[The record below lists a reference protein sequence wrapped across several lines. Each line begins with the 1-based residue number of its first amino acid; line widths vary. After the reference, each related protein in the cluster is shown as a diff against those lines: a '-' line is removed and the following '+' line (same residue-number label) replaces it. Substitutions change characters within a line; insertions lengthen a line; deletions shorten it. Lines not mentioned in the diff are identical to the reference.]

1 MANNNK
7 HTGPNVPALRFPE
20 FSEEWEKFRVSDFIE
35 FFSTNSLS
43 WDQLEYRGAGL
54 LNLHY
59 GMIHNGLPVQV
70 DASKNALPS
79 IKEDYYP
86 KKYTLCKEGDI
97 AFADASEDTN
107 DVGKAIEFNNCAGKS
122 IVCGL
127 HTIHGRDRLGLTS
140 IGFKGYLF
148 SSKVYHDQIKSIAQG
163 TKVFSIK
170 ASNFD
175 EVILGLP
182 KKEEQK
188 KISSLLMTIDD
199 RILTQSKIIEEL
211 KTLRGALNESLYCC
225 CESYQELSFN
235 DVGVSYS
242 GLSGKSG
249 NDFGSGYP
257 FIPYTNIFTNNIIDE
272 GKLEYVQIREDESQN
287 SVCFGDLLMT
297 LSSETPEEVGI
308 GAVYLGHESPL
319 YLNSFAFG
327 IHITRTDLVYPPYLS
342 WLVSTKSFRKF
353 ILPYAQ
359 GSTRYNL
366 QKTDFMKAKYR
377 FPTLGRQKAISVLL
391 SGYSSKIEN
400 EERVLNKYTAL
411 KQGLI
416 EQLFI

>member
-1 MANNNK
+1 M
-7 HTGPNVPALRFPE
+7 RFPE
-20 FSEEWEKFRVSDFIE
+20 FSGEWTKIKLRDLGSFFSGGTPSSSRKDYYGGEIPFIRSGELHSDSTALSITKEAYDSCSAKMVNKGDLLLALYGATSGDISISRICGAINQAILCIRPQYMDAYFIKSLWEKHKKHILETYLQGGQGNLSSEIIKNISFFFPNSDE
-35 FFSTNSLS
+35 
-43 WDQLEYRGAGL
+43 
-54 LNLHY
+54 
-59 GMIHNGLPVQV
+59 QV
-70 DASKNALPS
+70 
-79 IKEDYYP
+79 
-86 KKYTLCKEGDI
+86 
-97 AFADASEDTN
+97 
-107 DVGKAIEFNNCAGKS
+107 
-122 IVCGL
+122 
-127 HTIHGRDRLGLTS
+127 
-140 IGFKGYLF
+140 
-148 SSKVYHDQIKSIAQG
+148 
-163 TKVFSIK
+163 
-170 ASNFD
+170 
-175 EVILGLP
+175 
-182 KKEEQK
+182 
-188 KISSLLMTIDD
+188 KISRLIHIIDD
-199 RILTQSKIIEEL
+199 RIETQSKIIEEL

-272 GKLEYVQIREDESQN
+272 GQLEYVQVREDESQN

>member
-20 FSEEWEKFRVSDFIE
+20 FSGEWERKALSEFVDRVTRRNKGLKSTRPLTISAQFGLVDQTE
-35 FFSTNSLS
+35 FFKKSVAGADLSNYYLLSKGEFAYNKSYSDGYPLGAIKRLDRYDSGVLSSLYICFVPKPYMSSDYLVQYFESTKWNQVVKDISG
-43 WDQLEYRGAGL
+43 EGARNHGL
-54 LNLHY
+54 LNVPVTGFFETQHY
-59 GMIHNGLPVQV
+59 I
-70 DASKNALPS
+70 
-79 IKEDYYP
+79 P
-86 KKYTLCKEGDI
+86 KRDEQEKLGAFLTLIEKRI
-97 AFADASEDTN
+97 A
-107 DVGKAIEFNNCAGKS
+107 
-122 IVCGL
+122 
-127 HTIHGRDRLGLTS
+127 
-140 IGFKGYLF
+140 
-148 SSKVYHDQIKSIAQG
+148 
-163 TKVFSIK
+163 
-170 ASNFD
+170 
-175 EVILGLP
+175 
-182 KKEEQK
+182 
-188 KISSLLMTIDD
+188 
-199 RILTQSKIIEEL
+199 TQSKIIEEL

-272 GKLEYVQIREDESQN
+272 GQLEYVQVREDESQN

-308 GAVYLGHESPL
+308 GAVYLGHKSPL

-377 FPTLGRQKAISVLL
+377 FPTLGQQKAISVLL

>member
-1 MANNNK
+1 M
-7 HTGPNVPALRFPE
+7 RFPE
-20 FSEEWEKFRVSDFIE
+20 FSGEWEQHSLSDYLRFKNGLNPDAKRFGKGIKFISVMDILNNASISYDCVRASVAATEQEISDFE
-35 FFSTNSLS
+35 VEYGDVLFQRSSET
-43 WDQLEYRGAGL
+43 LEDIGRSNIYVDSRHCVFGGFVIRGKKIGEYEPYFMKYRLDSPYARKSIIVKGAGAQHF
-54 LNLHY
+54 NI
-59 GMIHNGLPVQV
+59 GQDGL
-70 DASKNALPS
+70 
-79 IKEDYYP
+79 
-86 KKYTLCKEGDI
+86 
-97 AFADASEDTN
+97 
-107 DVGKAIEFNNCAGKS
+107 
-122 IVCGL
+122 
-127 HTIHGRDRLGLTS
+127 
-140 IGFKGYLF
+140 
-148 SSKVYHDQIKSIAQG
+148 SKVEL
-163 TKVFSIK
+163 F
-170 ASNFD
+170 F
-175 EVILGLP
+175 P
-182 KKEEQK
+182 KYEEQV
-188 KISSLLMTIDD
+188 KIGDLLRIIDD
-199 RILTQSKIIEEL
+199 RINTQSKIIEEL

-272 GKLEYVQIREDESQN
+272 GQLEYVQVREDESQN

-342 WLVSTKSFRKF
+342 WLVSTNSFRKF

-366 QKTDFMKAKYR
+366 QKTEFMKAKYR
-377 FPTLGRQKAISVLL
+377 FPTLERQKAISVLL

>member
-20 FSEEWEKFRVSDFIE
+20 FSGEWEQHSLSDYLRFKNGLNPDAKRFGKGIKFISVMDILNNASISYDCVRASVAATEQEISDFE
-35 FFSTNSLS
+35 VEYGDVLFQRSSET
-43 WDQLEYRGAGL
+43 LEDIGRSNIYVDSRHCVFGGFVIRGKKIGEYEPYFMKYRLDSPYARKSIIVKGAGAQHF
-54 LNLHY
+54 NI
-59 GMIHNGLPVQV
+59 GQEGL
-70 DASKNALPS
+70 
-79 IKEDYYP
+79 
-86 KKYTLCKEGDI
+86 
-97 AFADASEDTN
+97 
-107 DVGKAIEFNNCAGKS
+107 
-122 IVCGL
+122 
-127 HTIHGRDRLGLTS
+127 
-140 IGFKGYLF
+140 
-148 SSKVYHDQIKSIAQG
+148 SKVEL
-163 TKVFSIK
+163 F
-170 ASNFD
+170 F
-175 EVILGLP
+175 P
-182 KKEEQK
+182 KYEEQV
-188 KISSLLMTIDD
+188 KIGDLLRIIDD
-199 RILTQSKIIEEL
+199 RINTQSKIIEEL

>member
-20 FSEEWEKFRVSDFIE
+20 FSGEWKTFQLSDLAAYSKERVKMEILSSDNYV
-35 FFSTNSLS
+35 STENMQQ
-43 WDQLEYRGAGL
+43 DFAG
-54 LNLHY
+54 
-59 GMIHNGLPVQV
+59 IK
-70 DASKNALPS
+70 DAISLPS
-79 IKEDYYP
+79 SGTAVEFQV
-86 KKYTLCKEGDI
+86 GDI
-97 AFADASEDTN
+97 LISN
-107 DVGKAIEFNNCAGKS
+107 I
-122 IVCGL
+122 
-127 HTIHGRDRLGLTS
+127 RP
-140 IGFKGYLF
+140 YL
-148 SSKVYHDQIKSIAQG
+148 
-163 TKVFSIK
+163 
-170 ASNFD
+170 
-175 EVILGLP
+175 
-182 KKEEQK
+182 K
-188 KISSLLMTIDD
+188 KIWLSDRNGGCSTDVLALRAKNEKVDSSFLYCRLANDDFVSYAMSGAKGVKMPRGDKQHILSYNLGVPSVQEQRRIAKLVSLLEK
-199 RILTQSKIIEEL
+199 RISAQSKIIEEL

-272 GKLEYVQIREDESQN
+272 GQLEYVQVSEDESQN

-342 WLVSTKSFRKF
+342 WLVSTNSFRKF

-366 QKTDFMKAKYR
+366 QKTEFMKAKYR
-377 FPTLGRQKAISVLL
+377 FPTLERQKAISVLL